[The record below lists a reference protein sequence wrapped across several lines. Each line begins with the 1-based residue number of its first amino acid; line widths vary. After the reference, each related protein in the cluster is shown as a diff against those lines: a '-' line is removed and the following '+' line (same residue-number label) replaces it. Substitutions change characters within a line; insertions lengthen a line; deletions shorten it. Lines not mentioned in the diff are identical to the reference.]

1 MIIKSMHSYRPIL
14 LDYNLF
20 FLPVS
25 PLAFDSSVGD
35 HAAIFVL
42 LLLAMVPGWVGT
54 QYLVKYLKFY
64 IFKLKY

>member
-25 PLAFDSSVGD
+25 PLPFDSSVGD
-35 HAAIFVL
+35 HAAIFV

-54 QYLVKYLKFY
+54 QYLVKYWVF
-64 IFKLKY
+64 

>member
-35 HAAIFVL
+35 HAVIFVL

-54 QYLVKYLKFY
+54 QYLVKYWV
-64 IFKLKY
+64 FKILHI